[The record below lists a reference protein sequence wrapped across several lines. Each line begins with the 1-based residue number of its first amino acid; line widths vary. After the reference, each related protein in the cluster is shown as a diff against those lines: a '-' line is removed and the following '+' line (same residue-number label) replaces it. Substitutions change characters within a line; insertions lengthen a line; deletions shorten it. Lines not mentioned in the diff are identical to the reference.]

1 MAYLVSA
8 TASSG
13 ALSYAWHQT
22 GNSFVLSTSNFLVL
36 TNIQL
41 TNAGTYYVVVTDAR
55 GSTQSSN
62 VTLNVL
68 PTGALQLYST
78 NLILARVGDGAQPLS
93 GATGNTLYLDQY
105 TTNGTYINTIQ
116 VPDEGL
122 GEPYGTGS
130 ANSAELPVGSSSLLI
145 AGGNVSP
152 GNDAPYEAF
161 LARAPNG
168 LSISFGGYCQA
179 YPFQGSDVSA
189 EPGGNG
195 GNDWRGIATVDSFGY
210 YSLVWTNSGL
220 YSGGNHQFHGAVD
233 IDGNATNYYTAGE
246 AG

>member
-1 MAYLVSA
+1 MAQPSINTLYPPTLSDRAGDHVAYLVSA

-13 ALSYAWHQT
+13 ALSYAWYQT
-22 GNSFVLSTSNFLVL
+22 GNSSVLSTSSFLVL
-36 TNIQL
+36 TNIQP

-122 GEPYGTGS
+122 GQPYGTGS
-130 ANSAELPVGSSSLLI
+130 ANSAQI
-145 AGGNVSP
+145 ARRQFIAADRGRQCVS
-152 GNDAPYEAF
+152 G
-161 LARAPNG
+161 
-168 LSISFGGYCQA
+168 
-179 YPFQGSDVSA
+179 
-189 EPGGNG
+189 
-195 GNDWRGIATVDSFGY
+195 
-210 YSLVWTNSGL
+210 
-220 YSGGNHQFHGAVD
+220 
-233 IDGNATNYYTAGE
+233 
-246 AG
+246 